1 MVAGE
6 KITSLTGYGMYAHV
20 CLNYVRGRRTL
31 KNVEERTKS
40 KKKRELRFRLP
51 SPCCPS
57 QVAGWMADD
66 SDSGGYTTDITSH
79 HNPADSVCEGSVGRW
94 VVGSAERIACSLCR
108 RAGQTEEDGVDEA
121 EDTRPFR

>member
-1 MVAGE
+1 MVE

-57 QVAGWMADD
+57 QEAGWMADD
-66 SDSGGYTTDITSH
+66 SDLGGYTTGITSH
-79 HNPADSVCEGSVGRW
+79 HNPADSVCEGWSVGS
-94 VVGSAERIACSLCR
+94 GKCR
-108 RAGQTEEDGVDEA
+108 TDCMLTLQEGWPNRG
-121 EDTRPFR
+121 